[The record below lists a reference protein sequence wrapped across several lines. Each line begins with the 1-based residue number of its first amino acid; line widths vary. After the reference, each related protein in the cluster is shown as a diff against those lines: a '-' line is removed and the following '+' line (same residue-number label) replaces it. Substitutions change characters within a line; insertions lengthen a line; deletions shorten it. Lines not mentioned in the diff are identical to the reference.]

1 MSAIRTVS
9 CSIDS
14 MVLTGWYLRLNMP
27 MLQAFEIDILQN
39 VRPDAGFAAQLGGVI
54 ANAVEADVERQV
66 TSAVEGKKQVRG
78 LVTAAA
84 AIQVSRGIA
93 GR

>member
-1 MSAIRTVS
+1 MSTILTVS
-9 CSIDS
+9 WPIDS
-14 MVLTGWYLRLNMP
+14 MLLTGWYLQLSMP
-27 MLQAFEIDILQN
+27 MLQAFEIDNLQN

-84 AIQVSRGIA
+84 IQVSRGIA